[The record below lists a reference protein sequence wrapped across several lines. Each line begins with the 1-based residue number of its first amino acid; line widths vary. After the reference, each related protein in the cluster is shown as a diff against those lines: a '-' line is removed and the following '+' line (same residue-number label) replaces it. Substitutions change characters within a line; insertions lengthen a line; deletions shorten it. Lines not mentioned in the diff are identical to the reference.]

1 MGVQTTWIGL
11 SRLPRN
17 SVKLSSKLSS
27 GLDKAGKALNT
38 AKELVTWVQA
48 LNAFAGDAAK
58 MKPTKPDSVTQ
69 WIESMKRFWN
79 ASMPFAKWVQNQ
91 AAVAAI
97 AEGSAKAAAFSTV
110 LVVVGSE
117 LFIGI
122 AALDAGVKV
131 VDAYFKRMDQIM
143 KEIDPKPVP
152 EPPPE
157 PGEWMSE
164 EEQAEQRL
172 AIRKYEADK
181 MKTQRQ
187 DQAVQNSKEEFDKNV
202 FPGIYKA
209 HRAEIVS
216 KIKAAVAKSQN
227 ATVEVTSERGVVVP
241 EDAWEECLIEE
252 ADVNTEID
260 NFHALADEHIKPCPF
275 FEALYDAELKRY
287 LAKGGKK

>member
-110 LVVVGSE
+110 LVVVG
-117 LFIGI
+117 
-122 AALDAGVKV
+122 
-131 VDAYFKRMDQIM
+131 
-143 KEIDPKPVP
+143 
-152 EPPPE
+152 
-157 PGEWMSE
+157 
-164 EEQAEQRL
+164 
-172 AIRKYEADK
+172 
-181 MKTQRQ
+181 
-187 DQAVQNSKEEFDKNV
+187 
-202 FPGIYKA
+202 
-209 HRAEIVS
+209 
-216 KIKAAVAKSQN
+216 
-227 ATVEVTSERGVVVP
+227 
-241 EDAWEECLIEE
+241 
-252 ADVNTEID
+252 
-260 NFHALADEHIKPCPF
+260 
-275 FEALYDAELKRY
+275 
-287 LAKGGKK
+287 